1 MAQSNV
7 ITITELDLEYELPVD
22 ATINLGET
30 GSYFDTIK
38 KVKRLPFSKG
48 EIYYSDDVWN
58 FEDFS
63 TLNVNRSKMKISFA
77 DTADEFKDDLK
88 NFALI
93 KILEN
98 KTKIQSIRKVVFEV
112 RNFFN
117 YAKEHHVYDVKSITK
132 DIVKDYIQSVR
143 KNRSINALRMVKT
156 YLKDFYISYSV
167 NFDNIMLPGIMALFE
182 QDSYKAF
189 KAHQEKMKTK
199 DIPRYYFDKFLSAC
213 ITMMNDTSLETH
225 YRAAACVYVILSQT
239 GLRIGE
245 ILGLRIDGIKTTKI
259 FNGEEAN
266 YLEYTTWKRENGNN
280 TSSIEKT
287 YINKLSK
294 QAFLT
299 LLDIHAERRAEL
311 GMDYL
316 YMGGK
321 NMSQARHFPIGSE
334 NFKKIAFQMFV
345 KMDNL
350 GLLEVVNLDKETYPT
365 LHRYS
370 LTNNGRS
377 YPNIAR
383 LQDSPAETLTFPDT
397 QQFRFHCCT
406 ELYEKGVSL
415 KYIQR
420 FMSHLTS
427 DMVRYHILPTKTPQ
441 ENMEYST
448 KVLSEIVSGK
458 VKILGD
464 DKGLSERIQQFVTDN
479 NFHVEK
485 DMDAICASLAK
496 KIPIRQKT
504 GGVCIK
510 SSQLRDCSM
519 DAKTNEFYCAYGVCP
534 NIFHFYYMVDLTY
547 RQCRELTESISI
559 NRERGHLKQVQK
571 EQNMLRMITKKKLLP
586 ELEELR
592 RMVERDGIDAIY
604 IEHPEVQPIIENY
617 DSIVKE
623 ATEWIQ

>member
-1 MAQSNV
+1 MAQSNI

-22 ATINLGET
+22 TAINLGGMGT
-30 GSYFDTIK
+30 YFDTIK
-38 KVKRLPFSKG
+38 KANRLPFSKG
-48 EIYYSDDVWN
+48 EIYYSDDIWN

-77 DTADEFKDDLK
+77 DVADEFKDDLK

-98 KTKIQSIRKVVFEV
+98 KKKIQSIRKTVFEV

-117 YAKEHHVYDVKSITK
+117 YAKEHHVYEVKSITK
-132 DIVKDYIQSVR
+132 DIVKDYIQTVR
-143 KNRSINALRMVKT
+143 DNRSIIAIRMVKT
-156 YLKDFYISYSV
+156 NLKDFYISYSV
-167 NFDNIMLPGIMALFE
+167 NFDDIMLPGIMALFE
-182 QDSYKAF
+182 QDDHKAF
-189 KAHQEKMKTK
+189 KAHKKKMKTK
-199 DIPRYYFDKFLSAC
+199 DIPRDYFDKFLSAC
-213 ITMMNDTSLETH
+213 VTMMNDTTLETH

-245 ILGLRIDGIKTTKI
+245 ILGLRIDGMKTTTI

-266 YLEYTTWKRENGNN
+266 YLEYATWKREHGNN
-280 TSSIEKT
+280 TFSIEKT

-294 QAFLT
+294 QAFMT
-299 LLDIHAERRAEL
+299 LLDIHADKRKALE
-311 GMDYL
+311 MDYL

-321 NMSQARHFPIGSE
+321 NTTEAKSFPIESE
-334 NFKKIAFQMFV
+334 SFQRDAYLLFI
-345 KMDNL
+345 KMDNM
-350 GLLEVVNLDKETYPT
+350 GLLEVADLDEKTLPT

-370 LTNNGRS
+370 LRYNHIHVGIKRLNGKE
-377 YPNIAR
+377 PT
-383 LQDSPAETLTFPDT
+383 TLVFPDT

-406 ELYEKGVSL
+406 ELYERGVSL

-420 FMSHLTS
+420 FMSHLTNE
-427 DMVRYHILPTKTPQ
+427 MVQYHILPTKTPQ
-441 ENMEYST
+441 ENMEYSM

-464 DKGLSERIQQFVTDN
+464 SKGLSERIQQFVIDN

-510 SSQLRDCSM
+510 SSQLRDCSI

-547 RQCRELTESISI
+547 RQCRELSESISI
-559 NRERGHLKQVQK
+559 NGERNHLKQVQK
-571 EQNMLRMITKKKLLP
+571 EQNMLRIIAQKKLLP

-617 DSIVKE
+617 DSIIKE
-623 ATEWIQ
+623 AKEWIQ